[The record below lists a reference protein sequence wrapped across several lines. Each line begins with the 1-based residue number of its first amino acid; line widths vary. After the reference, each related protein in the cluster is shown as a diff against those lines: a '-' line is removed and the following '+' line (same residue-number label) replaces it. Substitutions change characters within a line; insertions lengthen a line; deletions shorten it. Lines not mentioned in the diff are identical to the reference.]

1 MTVNRTAVHGIILWI
16 IAIAAIITGYY
27 LFIERFLDQ
36 DWLSRAGCLI
46 VVLGIWSG
54 LGGVIEAKIPHRG
67 IRIRKF
73 MAMRHAHRVFSAD
86 KEEMEKQLQQIQD
99 KYNERL
105 EESKHALGISVGLIE
120 ASLLITGALLWGFGD
135 LLKYI

>member
-27 LFIERFLDQ
+27 LSIERFLDQ

-54 LGGVIEAKIPHRG
+54 LGGVIEAKILHRG

-73 MAMRHAHRVFSAD
+73 MAMRHTHRAFSAD

-99 KYNERL
+99 KYNNGWRNPNMHWEFRL
-105 EESKHALGISVGLIE
+105 V
-120 ASLLITGALLWGFGD
+120 
-135 LLKYI
+135 

>member
-1 MTVNRTAVHGIILWI
+1 MTVNRTTIYGIMLWI

-27 LFIERFLDQ
+27 LSVERFLDQ
-36 DWLSRAGCLI
+36 DWLSRAGSLI

-54 LGGVIEAKIPHRG
+54 LGGVIEEKILHRG
-67 IRIRKF
+67 LMIRKY
-73 MAMRHAHRVFSAD
+73 MAMRRTRMAFGAD
-86 KEEMEKQLQQIQD
+86 KEEMEKQLQHIQD

-105 EESKHALGISVGLIE
+105 EESRNALGISVGVIE
-120 ASLLITGALLWGFGD
+120 ASLLITGTLLWGFGD